1 VSAFSGVRGLLL
13 LIAIASWCTAATGAP
28 STADISDAEFR
39 AQVEKFAAAHRRV
52 LMSWGTLPLGGS
64 TQPHRFAALGVE
76 LGPDN
81 EPARAAERTGAY
93 LVEATPTKFWLISY
107 PWDATS
113 FHVSDG
119 EGPDGRA
126 SGAPPWLVLDETS
139 IQHGLNHNH
148 GKAYV
153 WFGLRDGR
161 LVALADEDENVRR
174 EPESIRHEFAKD
186 DKCVKRCPQLGT
198 YKVLGY
204 ELLRVVG
211 SASTITTLPTF

>member
-1 VSAFSGVRGLLL
+1 VRRLSIV
-13 LIAIASWCTAATGAP
+13 IAVASWCPAARGEP
-28 STADISDAEFR
+28 STDDVADAEFR
-39 AQVEKFAAAHRRV
+39 AQVETLATAHRRV
-52 LMSWGTLPLGGS
+52 LMSWGTLLLDGS
-64 TQPHRFAALGVE
+64 TRPHRFAALGVE
-76 LGPDN
+76 LGLDN

-93 LVEATPTKFWLISY
+93 IVEATPTRFWLIAY

-113 FHVSDG
+113 FHVSEG

-153 WFGLRDGR
+153 WFGLRGDR
-161 LVALADEDENVRR
+161 LVAFADEDQNIRR
-174 EPESIRHEFAKD
+174 EPESIRREFTQD
-186 DKCVKRCPQLGT
+186 DRCVKRCPSLGT
-198 YKVLGY
+198 YKVQGY

-211 SASTITTLPTF
+211 SARTIPALPAF